1 MNRIAITVI
10 SPFLLCFSSIVHAQ
24 VAPESVQIIQATYGA
39 GDAQMDVTQKV
50 QTAIASG
57 QSNFRPDNHFFGKDP
72 ASGKGKTLV
81 VTFVQGGVQYQTT
94 AREGEQLSFAK
105 ANVDQSNVA
114 PQAPPALAP
123 REQRQLAPDGTLY
136 LIQRTSVKT
145 ATGITGFAP
154 GTGLNLVED
163 HGRTLL
169 VTDGTV
175 KFEVPRGIV
184 TNDLDIAQGASASDQ
199 AAQNAVAN
207 KIERSNKEAQQAQE
221 EYNAR
226 LDQQQQELE
235 ARQAAADAAGPHNSG
250 KLDREAYNQSD
261 AIGYPYGNPHH
272 HRIIYT
278 KKTKE
283 K

>member
-1 MNRIAITVI
+1 MKIAIVAI
-10 SPFLLCFSSIVHAQ
+10 SPILILLFSIVHAQ
-24 VAPESVQIIQATYGA
+24 VAPRSVQIIHATYGA
-39 GDAQMDVTQKV
+39 GDVQMDVTQKV
-50 QTAIASG
+50 QAAVAGGQNIRASG
-57 QSNFRPDNHFFGKDP
+57 SFFGSDP
-72 ASGKGKTLV
+72 AFGKVKTLL
-81 VTFVQGGVQYQTT
+81 VTFVQGDVSYQTT

-105 ANVDQSNVA
+105 ANVDSNVT
-114 PQAPPALAP
+114 PQTPPAPARP
-123 REQRQLAPDGTLY
+123 EHHQLAPDGPLY

-175 KFEVPRGIV
+175 KFEVPREIV
-184 TNDLDIAQGASASDQ
+184 TNDLGIAQSASASDQ

-221 EYNAR
+221 AYSAR

-235 ARQAAADAAGPHNSG
+235 ASQAARDAAGPHNSG
-250 KLDREAYNQSD
+250 KLDRDAYNQTRD
-261 AIGYPYGNPHH
+261 VYPYGSHH
-272 HRIIYT
+272 HRIYT
-278 KKTKE
+278 THSVRSRK
-283 K
+283 